1 LEFLNEYG
9 IFLAKT
15 ITFVLAL
22 LFVVVSII
30 NLTSKQKKSNGRLEI
45 TNLSEQF
52 KDVEDELQL
61 HLVSEDEAKILEKEQ
76 HKAEKKKHKDE
87 LKAFKKA
94 HKDKGNDKDA
104 VTKEDIEP
112 RLFVLDF
119 TAGIDA
125 KEVASLREE
134 ITAILFVAN
143 EHDEVLVR
151 LESGGGVVHGYGLA
165 SSQLERLK
173 QANIKLTI
181 AVDKVAA
188 SGGYMMA
195 CIADHII
202 AAPFA
207 IVGSIGVVAQ
217 IPNFNR
223 LLKKNNID
231 VEQLTAGEFKRTL
244 TMFGE
249 NDDAGREKFQQE
261 LEETHVLFKHFVS
274 THRPDMDIEKIA
286 TGEHWFGTHAHER
299 GLVDTLQTSDDY
311 LLKAN
316 KSKTIYI
323 VKYVVRKKLAE
334 KLAQAASMAI
344 SISLNKFLQQSKFPQ
359 Q

>member
-1 LEFLNEYG
+1 MEFLNEYG

-15 ITFVLAL
+15 LTFVLAL

-30 NLTSKQKKSNGRLEI
+30 SLTSKQKKSNGRLEI

-76 HKAEKKKHKDE
+76 HKAEKKKHKEE

-94 HKDKGNDKDA
+94 HKDKANDADA
-104 VTKEDIEP
+104 AKEEVEP

-249 NDDAGREKFQQE
+249 NDEAGREKFQQE
-261 LEETHVLFKHFVS
+261 LEETHVLFKDFVS
-274 THRPDMDIEKIA
+274 AHRPDMDIEKIA

-316 KSKTIYI
+316 KSKTIYT

-344 SISLNKFLQQSKFPQ
+344 STSLNKFLQQSKYPQ
-359 Q
+359 L

>member
-1 LEFLNEYG
+1 MEFLNEYG

-15 ITFVLAL
+15 LTFVLAL
-22 LFVVVSII
+22 LFIVVSII
-30 NLTSKQKKSNGRLEI
+30 SLTAKQKKNNGRLEI

-61 HLVSEDEAKILEKEQ
+61 HLVSEDEAKLIEKEQ
-76 HKAEKKKHKDE
+76 HKAEKKKHKAE
-87 LKAFKKA
+87 LKALKKA
-94 HKDKGNDKDA
+94 HKEKANDNVEAKKA
-104 VTKEDIEP
+104 NVEP

-249 NDDAGREKFQQE
+249 NDEAGREKFQQE
-261 LEETHVLFKHFVS
+261 LEETHVLFKDFVS
-274 THRPDMDIEKIA
+274 AHRPDRDIEKIA

-311 LLKAN
+311 LLTAN
-316 KSKTIYI
+316 KSKTIYS

-334 KLAQAASMAI
+334 KLAQAASLAI
-344 SISLNKFLQQSKFPQ
+344 STSLDKFLQQSKYPQ
-359 Q
+359 L

>member
-1 LEFLNEYG
+1 MEFLSEYG
-9 IFLAKT
+9 VFLAKT
-15 ITFVLAL
+15 LTLVLAL
-22 LFVVVSII
+22 LFMVAGII
-30 NLTSKQKKSNGRLEI
+30 NLSTKHKKKSGRLEI
-45 TNLSEQF
+45 TNLSDQF
-52 KDVEDELQL
+52 KDVEDELKL
-61 HLVSEDEAKILEKEQ
+61 HLVSEDEAKILEKDQRKAEKKQ
-76 HKAEKKKHKDE
+76 HKAEV
-87 LKAFKKA
+87 KALKKA
-94 HKDKGNDKDA
+94 HKNKADKDDDTD
-104 VTKEDIEP
+104 VESTPK
-112 RLFVLDF
+112 RLFVIDF

-125 KEVASLREE
+125 KEVSSLREE
-134 ITAILFVAN
+134 ITAILSVAN
-143 EHDEVLVR
+143 AQDEVLVR

-173 QANIKLTI
+173 QANIKLTV

-195 CIADHII
+195 CIADHLI

-223 LLKKNNID
+223 LLKKNNVD

-249 NDDAGREKFQQE
+249 NDNAGRAKFQQE
-261 LEETHVLFKHFVS
+261 LEETHVLFKNFVS
-274 THRPDMDIEKIA
+274 THRPEMDIDKIA

-299 GLVDTLQTSDDY
+299 GLVDALQTSDDY
-311 LLKAN
+311 LLQAN
-316 KSKTIYI
+316 KTKKIYTI
-323 VKYVVRKKLAE
+323 KYVVRKKLAE

-344 SISLNKFLQQSKFPQ
+344 SQSLNKLLRQDNFPQ
-359 Q
+359 L

>member
-1 LEFLNEYG
+1 MEFLSEYG
-9 IFLAKT
+9 VFLAKT
-15 ITFVLAL
+15 LTLVLAL
-22 LFVVVSII
+22 FFLVASVF
-30 NLTSKQKKSNGRLEI
+30 NLSTKHKKKSGRLEI

-52 KDVEDELQL
+52 KDVEDELTL
-61 HLVSEDEAKILEKEQ
+61 HLVSEDEANIIEKDQ
-76 HKAEKKKHKDE
+76 RKAEKKQHKADV
-87 LKAFKKA
+87 KAFKKA
-94 HKDKGNDKDA
+94 HKNKADKTDETVVESA
-104 VTKEDIEP
+104 PE
-112 RLFVLDF
+112 RLFVIDF

-125 KEVASLREE
+125 KEVSSLREE
-134 ITAILFVAN
+134 ITAILSVASSQ
-143 EHDEVLVR
+143 DEVLVR

-173 QANIKLTI
+173 QANIKLTV

-195 CIADHII
+195 CIADHLI

-223 LLKKNNID
+223 LLKKNSVDI
-231 VEQLTAGEFKRTL
+231 EQLTAGEFKRTL

-249 NDDAGREKFQQE
+249 NDDAGRAKFQLE
-261 LEETHVLFKHFVS
+261 LEETHVLFKNFVS
-274 THRPDMDIEKIA
+274 QHRPEMDIDKIA
-286 TGEHWFGTHAHER
+286 TGEHWFGTHAYER

-311 LLKAN
+311 LLQAN
-316 KSKTIYI
+316 KTKKIYTI
-323 VKYVVRKKLAE
+323 KYVVRKKLAE

-344 SISLNKFLQQSKFPQ
+344 SQSLNKLLRQNNFPQ
-359 Q
+359 I

>member
-1 LEFLNEYG
+1 MEFLSEYG
-9 IFLAKT
+9 VFLAKT
-15 ITFVLAL
+15 LTLVLAL
-22 LFVVVSII
+22 LFMVAGII
-30 NLTSKQKKSNGRLEI
+30 NLSTKHKKKNGRLEI
-45 TNLSEQF
+45 TNLSDQF
-52 KDVEDELQL
+52 KDVEDELKL
-61 HLVSEDEAKILEKEQ
+61 HLVSEDEAKIIEKDQRKAEKKQ
-76 HKAEKKKHKDE
+76 HKAEV
-87 LKAFKKA
+87 KALKKA
-94 HKDKGNDKDA
+94 QKNKADKPDEADA
-104 VTKEDIEP
+104 DIVPE

-125 KEVASLREE
+125 KEVSSLREE
-134 ITAILFVAN
+134 ITAILSVAN
-143 EHDEVLVR
+143 AQDEVLVR

-173 QANIKLTI
+173 QANIKLTV

-195 CIADHII
+195 CIADHLI

-223 LLKKNNID
+223 LLKKNSVD

-249 NDDAGREKFQQE
+249 NDDAGRAKFQQE
-261 LEETHVLFKHFVS
+261 LEETHVLFKNFVS
-274 THRPDMDIEKIA
+274 EHRPEMDIDKIA

-299 GLVDTLQTSDDY
+299 GLVDKLQTSDDY
-311 LLKAN
+311 LLQAN
-316 KSKTIYI
+316 KSKKIYTI
-323 VKYVVRKKLAE
+323 KYVVRKKLAE
-334 KLAQAASMAI
+334 KLAHAASMAI
-344 SISLNKFLQQSKFPQ
+344 SQSLNKLLRQNNFPQ
-359 Q
+359 I

>member
-261 LEETHVLFKHFVS
+261 LEETHVLFKNFVS

>member
-1 LEFLNEYG
+1 MEFLNEYG

-15 ITFVLAL
+15 ITFVLVL

-261 LEETHVLFKHFVS
+261 LEETHVLFKNFVS